1 MSSADGVYGRMW
13 RCRIL
18 DWAVLCVCLGL
29 SGAAF
34 AGKRVALVIG
44 NGAYIETPPLGN
56 PKNDASDMTAALKRL
71 EFEVLDGI
79 DLDKRGMERLIR
91 EFDKQL
97 AGAEIALFFYAGH
110 GMQVSGQ
117 NYLVP
122 TDARL
127 KAEGDID
134 FESLPLSLVLTRM
147 EREAGTSLVLLDA
160 CRDNPLARN
169 LARTMGTRAANV
181 RPGLA
186 EVRTGVGTL
195 IGFSTQPGNVALDG
209 RGRNSPYTTA
219 LLRQIETPGRDVM
232 STLAA
237 VTGEVVKATSGTQV
251 PWQHASL
258 TGPVVLKAA
267 PESVP
272 MPSVAPALPPAS
284 APTPTQSAAA
294 EAWLLTKDTSDV
306 ATLEAYIRRYGDT
319 YYGDLAKARLEN
331 VKALAE
337 RQRLA
342 LNEQKKQDEERKKR
356 AEEAPSASVK
366 RPRGPKVAQSSDE
379 NIGPTPS
386 PSPTPSPTLTPGNV
400 SAFPAWT
407 LELFNVDDQ
416 MVAEMNGTVIATVG
430 FQQFTTVALNKY
442 FVANK
447 DNRLRLRLTN
457 NSGGWTYGFR
467 IKVDDS
473 VAVTAQG
480 NRAEMSCG
488 QIGVKG
494 CKNNDGTKGVVFTK
508 GYIWHY

>member
-1 MSSADGVYGRMW
+1 LS
-13 RCRIL
+13 
-18 DWAVLCVCLGL
+18 L
-29 SGAAF
+29 SGTAF

-56 PKNDASDMTAALKRL
+56 PKNDASDMTVALKRL

-258 TGPVVLKAA
+258 TGPVVLKAT

-272 MPSVAPALPPAS
+272 VPSVAPTLPPAS

-331 VKALAE
+331 LKKALVE
-337 RQRLA
+337 QQRLA

-356 AEEAPSASVK
+356 AEEAPSAAVK

-386 PSPTPSPTLTPGNV
+386 PSPTPSPTPTPGNV

-416 MVAEMNGTVIATVG
+416 MVVEMNGTVIATVG
-430 FQQFTTVALNKY
+430 FQQFTTVSLNKY

-494 CKNNDGTKGVVFTK
+494 CNNNDGTKGVVFTK